1 MSQLFTSSGK
11 NIGASSPVFPMNIQG
26 WFPLGLT
33 GLISLQCKRLKS
45 LLQHHNSKA
54 SILQHSAF
62 FMAQLSHLYMTTGT
76 NIALTIQTFVGKLIS
91 LLFSINTLSMFV
103 IAFLPRSKCLNFMT
117 GVTVCSD
124 FRAQW
129 NKICHCF
136 HFFPFAMK
144 WWDQIHDLSFL
155 DVEFQ
160 ASLFTLLSH
169 HHQEVL

>member
-103 IAFLPRSKCLNFMT
+103 IAFFPRSKCLLISWLESLFA
-117 GVTVCSD
+117 VI
-124 FRAQW
+124 FKL
-129 NKICHCF
+129 NKI
-136 HFFPFAMK
+136 K
-144 WWDQIHDLSFL
+144 S
-155 DVEFQ
+155 VT
-160 ASLFTLLSH
+160 ASTFSPLPWSDGTRSMILVF
-169 HHQEVL
+169 

>member
-103 IAFLPRSKCLNFMT
+103 IAFLPRSKCLLI
-117 GVTVCSD
+117 S
-124 FRAQW
+124 W
-129 NKICHCF
+129 
-136 HFFPFAMK
+136 
-144 WWDQIHDLSFL
+144 L
-155 DVEFQ
+155 E
-160 ASLFTLLSH
+160 SLFAVIFELNEIKSVTASTFSPLPWSDGTRSMIL
-169 HHQEVL
+169 VF